1 MIDEK
6 RLLKEI
12 RTNLVIAPE
21 FKTGNE
27 LTAYLRGLRDQL
39 TLIATLIEQL
49 VKESNQ

>member
-12 RTNLVIAPE
+12 RTNLIIAPE

-39 TLIATLIEQL
+39 TLIEILIEKL
-49 VKESNQ
+49 VKESKQ